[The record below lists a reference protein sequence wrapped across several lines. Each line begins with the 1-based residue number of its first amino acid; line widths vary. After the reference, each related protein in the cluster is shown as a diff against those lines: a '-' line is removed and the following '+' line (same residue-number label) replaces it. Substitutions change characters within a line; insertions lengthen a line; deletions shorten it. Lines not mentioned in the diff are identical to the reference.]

1 MELRARTRPTLRRA
15 CLMAALPALLVPA
28 VAGTTDAHAAK
39 DPSPVVK
46 RITPKHVFVGQ
57 TLTIRGRNFRRG
69 LNKNTVAFK
78 RKGAKAV
85 FVKAEKGTAKLL
97 KVTLPKRLESVLIV
111 RNGTPVPTRLKVRVL
126 ARKFGKRYTSK
137 RLSPIVGAEKPPAP
151 PKPPAV
157 DPNADCDGD
166 RIKNSLDADDD
177 NDLLADTL
185 EKSLKLDPCHVDS
198 DRDDVEDGYEYRSA
212 LNLNDDEHQSP
223 NLSTP
228 YPAKKPYPNP
238 LDGTDQ
244 NTDHDGDTL
253 TLKDEYDLWKY
264 TIRKGAPRTLVPLT
278 YSAGEQFSR
287 RTSNGAPN
295 LPAAN
300 YDRQNQFRQ
309 WAAGAGYLNVKL
321 VHPGDNLEDAYNGD
335 VWWAAGTLYDIR
347 DFDRDGNNL
356 ETATYYDRDGNARLD
371 DAERDEDADGLPNQ
385 WESTGCLTQDYW
397 NGLYDKETKY
407 YLRYAGVRLDDEDTD
422 GDGVRDGADDQDHD
436 DVPNVMECSRVL
448 AHGAIGGYDDEDL
461 ADPTTFGSRPWKAFV
476 NPFNPCLP
484 HVRSR
489 TCKQYVAVGGGAA
502 QWAPFN
508 PDDEYYW
515 IKN

>member
-15 CLMAALPALLVPA
+15 CLLAALPALLVPA

-39 DPSPVVK
+39 NRSPVVK
-46 RITPKHVFVGQ
+46 QVTPKRVFVGQ
-57 TLTIRGRNFRRG
+57 TLTIRGRNFVRG

-97 KVTLPKRLESVLIV
+97 KVKLPKRLEDVLVV
-111 RNGTPVPTRLKVRVL
+111 RNGTPVPTRLQIRVL
-126 ARKFGKRYTSK
+126 SRKFGKRYTSN
-137 RLSPIVGAEKPPAP
+137 RLSPIVGAEKPPTP
-151 PKPPAV
+151 PKPPSV
-157 DPNADCDGD
+157 DPDADCDGD
-166 RIKNSLDADDD
+166 RIRNAVDSDDD
-177 NDLLADTL
+177 NDLLPDSL

-198 DRDDVEDGYEYRSA
+198 DRDDVEDGYEYGSA

-223 NLSTP
+223 NQSTP

-238 LDGTDQ
+238 LDGTDFD
-244 NTDHDGDTL
+244 TDHDGDTL

-264 TIRKGAPRTLVPLT
+264 TIRKGAPRTLTPLS

-287 RTSNGAPN
+287 RAVNGAPN

-300 YDRQNQFRQ
+300 YDKQNQFRA
-309 WAAGAGYLNVKL
+309 WAAGADYLNVKL
-321 VHPGDNLEDAYNGD
+321 VHPGDNLDDPYNGE

-347 DFDRDGNNL
+347 DFDRDGNNV

-385 WESTGCLTQDYW
+385 WESTGCLTQSYW
-397 NGLYDKETKY
+397 DGLYDRETKY

-436 DVPNVMECSRVL
+436 DVPNVMECSR
-448 AHGAIGGYDDEDL
+448 AMARGIGGEDPDD
-461 ADPTTFGSRPWKAFV
+461 ADPTTFGSRSWKGFV

-484 HVRSR
+484 HIRSR
-489 TCKQYVAVGGGAA
+489 TCKQYVTIGGSVGK
-502 QWAPFN
+502 WAPFN

-515 IKN
+515 VKN